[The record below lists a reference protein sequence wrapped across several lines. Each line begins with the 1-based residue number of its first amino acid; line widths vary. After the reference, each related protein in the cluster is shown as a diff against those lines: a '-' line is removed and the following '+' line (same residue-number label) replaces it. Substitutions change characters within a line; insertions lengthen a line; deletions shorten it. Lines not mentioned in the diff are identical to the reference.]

1 MVEMRAHEVSPDLL
15 QNPSRPDRR
24 RGNPLTATEAVI
36 LDHIRIAADAAAD
49 KQAGSVQVLDLRRL
63 SGVTDY
69 FLICDGSSQR
79 QVQAIVEEID
89 RRLRES
95 HVRPDHLEGGQ
106 DTEWVLMDYLDFVI
120 HVFTR
125 DRREFYGLEKL
136 WSDAPRLELSEITTE
151 GAARRS

>member
-1 MVEMRAHEVSPDLL
+1 MRAHEESPDLL
-15 QNPSRPDRR
+15 H
-24 RGNPLTATEAVI
+24 NPLPGHRGRPLTSTEAVI
-36 LDHIRIAADAAAD
+36 LDHVRIAADAAAD
-49 KQAGSVQVLDLRRL
+49 KQAGSVQILDIRSL

-89 RRLRES
+89 RRLRENQ
-95 HVRPDHLEGGQ
+95 VRPDHMEGGRGA
-106 DTEWVLMDYLDFVI
+106 EWVLMDYLDFVI
-120 HVFTR
+120 HVFTK

-136 WSDAPRLELSEITTE
+136 WSDAPRLELPEITAE